1 VLTRL
6 PGAALTTDAPRPPA
20 GHDRPV
26 SRLPLVRRMVA
37 TYSVSAVGSA
47 MVAVAVAYVAYQT
60 SKSLVLTVV
69 VLSASAVPTLV
80 LLPVAGRISTGR
92 DPRDIEL
99 MGQVAKILLSFA
111 VAAVAAS
118 GHLTYVLLLAA
129 QLLNGCVS
137 AIAAPAWPRLARA
150 ISPEGRLAEVT
161 ALFGAVASAAAI
173 AGALLGGFVC
183 ATFGFTWVFVAN
195 GLSYFPF
202 LWAVR
207 TVPRSAPT
215 THRSRRAIRTGIG
228 SVRRSASLRRVFVLV
243 TVLNLAAWPV
253 LSVLPALAGD
263 IDGRAHVLGILTGAF
278 YAGAAVVAWVVT
290 RLRRRFL
297 YSHILFAGFLTA
309 GLMLLSQAALTS
321 WRSPGYDAVTV
332 AVVTLVPIGLALSV
346 TSTLLQTIVQLAS
359 SPDEEGPVLVVYGT
373 VIAILT
379 PLGGLLLGA
388 AADLVSLWWA
398 IALSGLALTTIT
410 IVLRRRLAVFNEV
423 DDSNRVAPV
432 HGASAHHLPFALL
445 GSDHAHR
452 TLAHLHD
459 SAA

>member
-1 VLTRL
+1 MV
-6 PGAALTTDAPRPPA
+6 GA
-20 GHDRPV
+20 
-26 SRLPLVRRMVA
+26 
-37 TYSVSAVGSA
+37 YSVSAVGSG

-69 VLSASAVPTLV
+69 VLSASALPTLL

-99 MGQVAKILLSFA
+99 LGQVAKILLSFA

-118 GHLTYVLLLAA
+118 GQLTYALLLVA

-161 ALFGAVASAAAI
+161 ALFGGVASAATI
-173 AGALLGGFVC
+173 VGALLGGFVC

-195 GLSYFPF
+195 GLSYLPF
-202 LWAVR
+202 VWAVR
-207 TVPRSAPT
+207 TVPRSAPA
-215 THRSRRAIRTGIG
+215 THRSKRAIRAGINA
-228 SVRRSASLRRVFVLV
+228 VRGSASLRRVFFLV

-253 LSVLPALAGD
+253 LSALPALAGD

-278 YAGAAVVAWVVT
+278 YAGAAIVAWVVS

-309 GLMLLSQAALTS
+309 GLMLLSQAVLTS

-332 AVVTLVPIGLALSV
+332 AVATLIPIGLALSV
-346 TSTLLQTIVQLAS
+346 ASTLLQTIVQLACA
-359 SPDEEGPVLVVYGT
+359 PDEEGPVLVVYGT

-388 AADLVSLWWA
+388 AADLVSIWWA
-398 IALSGLALTTIT
+398 IALSGLALTTVT
-410 IVLRRRLAVFNEV
+410 IALRRRLAVFDDV
-423 DDSNRVAPV
+423 DDADRAAPA
-432 HGASAHHLPFALL
+432 HGAGVQLPFALL

-459 SAA
+459 SAG